1 MKFNTRM
8 VALLVAAAFVV
19 GACDTFKDETLPD
32 SYSEVPKDI
41 SGSWELHE
49 VTRNGTDITEY
60 MNFSD
65 FHLYLN
71 EDNTYEFENYLPF
84 IVKKAGIW
92 GVDDPLYPFHLSF
105 MEEGSQEAVNTEI
118 QYVTRDG
125 NRQLIITLS
134 PGCHTNTY
142 TYTFQKITES

>member
-49 VTRNGTDITEY
+49 VTRTGTDITE
-60 MNFSD
+60 
-65 FHLYLN
+65 
-71 EDNTYEFENYLPF
+71 
-84 IVKKAGIW
+84 
-92 GVDDPLYPFHLSF
+92 
-105 MEEGSQEAVNTEI
+105 
-118 QYVTRDG
+118 
-125 NRQLIITLS
+125 
-134 PGCHTNTY
+134 
-142 TYTFQKITES
+142 

>member
-1 MKFNTRM
+1 MDF
-8 VALLVAAAFVV
+8 
-19 GACDTFKDETLPD
+19 
-32 SYSEVPKDI
+32 Y
-41 SGSWELHE
+41 
-49 VTRNGTDITEY
+49 
-60 MNFSD
+60 D

-84 IVKKAGIW
+84 IVKKAGTW

-105 MEEGSQEAVNTEI
+105 MEEGSQDAVNTEI